1 MRWTLPVIVTGLLVS
16 GCATAQEER
25 TLRAPNGTQPA
36 AAAAMDQGNKLFAAR
51 QWEAARVQ
59 YEAAIKAQ
67 PSLAEAHYNLALALE
82 YLGDEKAARP
92 HYMEAATLAP
102 GNKVIWNSPPL
113 RMHGMVEG
121 SKTKGSFNSDEI
133 RNR

>member
-1 MRWTLPVIVTGLLVS
+1 MGWTLLIIVSGLLVS

-25 TLRAPNGTQPA
+25 TLRAPNGTLPA
-36 AAAAMDQGNKLFAAR
+36 AAAAMEEGNKLFATR
-51 QWEAARVQ
+51 QWDAAKAR

-67 PSLAEAHYNLALALE
+67 PTLAEAHYNLAMALE
-82 YLGDEKAARP
+82 SLGDEKTART

-102 GNKVIWNSPPL
+102 GNKVIWDSPPL

-121 SKTKGSFNSDEI
+121 SKTKGTFNSDEI
-133 RNR
+133 RKH